1 MLGHSKSA
9 TLALLLLF
17 LGVVHSAPLA
27 PQKRTINTSVRVAR
41 DGDNLDQSVTL
52 QTSNTIQT

>member
-27 PQKRTINTSVRVAR
+27 PQKRTVNTSVRVAR
-41 DGDNLDQSVTL
+41 DGDNLDHSVTL